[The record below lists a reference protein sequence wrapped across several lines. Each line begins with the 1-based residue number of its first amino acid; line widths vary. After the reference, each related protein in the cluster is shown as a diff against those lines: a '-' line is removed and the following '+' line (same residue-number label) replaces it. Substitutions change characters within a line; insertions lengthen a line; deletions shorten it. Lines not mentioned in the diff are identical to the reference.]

1 LVRTGVR
8 SISVGIA
15 ALSIWFALKST
26 GTQGIGPANVRLQ
39 AVFPGISVF
48 GTIHPKLLD
57 FRMPLGSQI
66 PDGQGVRMASPDTG
80 IASESTVEENEA
92 LSEPPEVTPPCA
104 SFDERFFFSQHF
116 ASFDERFV
124 GAAVSHGRAPAKIA
138 EAEEEPDSTGTI
150 TRPGEVFAPSTPF
163 PFPGVE
169 RRLGTREDPKD
180 SNALAD
186 SDAHTAIYDI
196 AAHVVYLPDGHSL
209 EAHSGL
215 GARIDDPRFV
225 NLKGRGPTPPNIYQL
240 TLREHLFHGVRALR
254 LVPVG
259 DGDMYGR
266 DGILAHSYMLGHSGQ
281 SNGCV
286 AFSNYPAFLKA
297 YLNGEVSRLVVVQHL
312 PAAPGP
318 RTASGWR
325 LRAFKDLF
333 RRS

>member
-26 GTQGIGPANVRLQ
+26 STQGIGSANVGLQ
-39 AVFPGISVF
+39 ALFPGISVF
-48 GTIHPKLLD
+48 GTIHPKLVNL
-57 FRMPLGSQI
+57 RMPIGAQI
-66 PDGQGVRMASPDTG
+66 PDSPGARLAGVETRVASG
-80 IASESTVEENEA
+80 STIEEAEA
-92 LSEPPEVTPPCA
+92 QSDPPEVTRPCA
-104 SFDERFFFSQHF
+104 SFEERFFFGQEF

-124 GAAVSHGRAPAKIA
+124 GAAGSAGRAPAKTA
-138 EAEEEPDSTGTI
+138 ALDEDLDSTGTASG
-150 TRPGEVFAPSTPF
+150 PGPEFRSSMPP
-163 PFPGVE
+163 PFPGVA
-169 RRLGTREDPKD
+169 RRLRLLEPPKD

-186 SDAHTAIYDI
+186 ADAHTAVYDI
-196 AAHVVYLPDGHSL
+196 TAHVVYLPNGHTL

-215 GARIDDPRFV
+215 GDRIDDPRYV
-225 NLKGRGPTPPNIYQL
+225 SLKGRGSTPPNIYQL

-254 LVPVG
+254 LVPIG
-259 DGDMYGR
+259 DRDMHGR
-266 DGILAHSYMLGHSGQ
+266 DGILAHSYMLGRNGQ

-297 YLNGEVSRLVVVQHL
+297 YLNGEVNRLVVVEHL
-312 PAAPGP
+312 AATPSP

-325 LRAFKDLF
+325 SRTVKDLL